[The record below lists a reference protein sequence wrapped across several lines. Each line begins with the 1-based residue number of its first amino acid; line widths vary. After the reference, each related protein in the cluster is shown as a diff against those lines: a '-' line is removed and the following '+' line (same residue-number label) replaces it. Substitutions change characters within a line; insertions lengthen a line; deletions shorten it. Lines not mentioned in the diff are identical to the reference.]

1 MDMNFQT
8 VFSNAV
14 EGETT
19 FDTIFGAEEDD
30 ELIANV
36 LGESGDEEDMDT
48 LDTGITAGELEK
60 ELDNG
65 ESEAPKVDPSD
76 EVETPDKTD
85 SEKDTPG
92 ENIACPCAGVEDA
105 VEKKEPEDDNL
116 EDEID
121 KAEKKSD
128 IDDLEEAFD
137 FDDILGEECED
148 SECDDD
154 DSDEL
159 TDNDDE
165 VEIAAD
171 PGVDVEVDD
180 DDDDDDLDD
189 LDDACNKI
197 RNDIKKENDDQENK
211 VNDYDTSAPSTN
223 ISGQEESSIDNI
235 DFDKILGE
243 STDDDMS
250 EKVEDEII
258 DTVADDSEL
267 SDAELAALDTE
278 DDDDIIDEILG
289 ED

>member
-1 MDMNFQT
+1 MNFQT
-8 VFSNAV
+8 VVSNAV

-65 ESEAPKVDPSD
+65 ECEAPKVDPSD

-92 ENIACPCAGVEDA
+92 ENIACPCSGVEDA
-105 VEKKEPEDDNL
+105 VEKREPEEDNL

-128 IDDLEEAFD
+128 IDDLEEAFGFNESD
-137 FDDILGEECED
+137 GGT
-148 SECDDD
+148 DDD
-154 DSDEL
+154 D
-159 TDNDDE
+159 DDE
-165 VEIAAD
+165 VEIAGDA
-171 PGVDVEVDD
+171 GVEVDSD
-180 DDDDDDLDD
+180 DDFDDLDD
-189 LDDACNKI
+189 GDDIEDACQKN
-197 RNDIKKENDDQENK
+197 NAD
-211 VNDYDTSAPSTN
+211 VANDYDTTAPSTN
-223 ISGQEESSIDNI
+223 ISSAEETEESFVTS
-235 DFDKILGE
+235 DFEKIFAE
-243 STDDDMS
+243 ADEDVP
-250 EKVEDEII
+250 EAVEDEII
-258 DTVADDSEL
+258 DTVSDDEEM
-267 SDAELAALDTE
+267 SDAEVAALDTE
-278 DDDDIIDEILG
+278 EDDDLIDEILG